1 MFFNLF
7 SLVIIYIFF
16 FILILS
22 AGKIANNHI
31 LQFKNLSLGEHGLI
45 GFIFLYFL
53 TLCFHFF
60 FPINNFLTSL
70 IFIFLITLFIKNFK
84 EIRKIKRISNL
95 NLVIIF
101 LFFYYYQ
108 LQTIITTIYIYFNF
122 QLLIICRIIRLFLV

>member
-16 FILILS
+16 FTLILS

-60 FPINNFLTSL
+60 FPISNFLTSL
-70 IFIFLITLFIKNFK
+70 IFIFLIILFIKNFE
-84 EIRKIKRISNL
+84 EIKKIKRISNL
-95 NLVIIF
+95 NLIFIF
-101 LFFYYYQ
+101 LFYLPDY
-108 LQTIITTIYIYFNF
+108 LN
-122 QLLIICRIIRLFLV
+122 LLIY

>member
-70 IFIFLITLFIKNFK
+70 IFIFLI
-84 EIRKIKRISNL
+84 
-95 NLVIIF
+95 IF
-101 LFFYYYQ
+101 L
-108 LQTIITTIYIYFNF
+108 LKI
-122 QLLIICRIIRLFLV
+122 LKKLEK